1 MHNLIYCILHLRS
14 MLFRKNIITYTII
27 NASDTSSYCILAVE
41 FLMKMYTCYG
51 IIKIDS
57 CLKSAY
63 GQEKD
68 ILIQRRQLEM
78 KYLSL
83 NAFVTVIMPIVYVTL
98 VLVVYYG
105 PNAAI
110 LGNIGCDKW
119 MWKKIPNMA
128 KFLTALFRMFIIT
141 LGALFTTGLFLW
153 KFSSINIFKQLCHDV
168 HTHWAFISVVIGG
181 AISKVSISEY

>member
-1 MHNLIYCILHLRS
+1 
-14 MLFRKNIITYTII
+14 
-27 NASDTSSYCILAVE
+27 
-41 FLMKMYTCYG
+41 
-51 IIKIDS
+51 
-57 CLKSAY
+57 
-63 GQEKD
+63 
-68 ILIQRRQLEM
+68 M

-98 VLVVYYG
+98 VLVAYYG

-128 KFLTALFRMFIIT
+128 KFLTALLRMFIIT

-168 HTHWAFISVVIGG
+168 KTHWAFISVVIGG
-181 AISKVSISEY
+181 AISKVSISIVEILKILL